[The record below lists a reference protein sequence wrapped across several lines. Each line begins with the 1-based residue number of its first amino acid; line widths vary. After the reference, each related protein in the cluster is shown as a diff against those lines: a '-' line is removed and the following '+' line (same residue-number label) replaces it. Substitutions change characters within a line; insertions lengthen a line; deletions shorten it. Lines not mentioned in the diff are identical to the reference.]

1 MTAKDTSRTEGR
13 PQPQGSPSETQPVQ
27 TQRWSPRHARLVRV
41 NDAAIRSRQTRFTA
55 LFHHLTRETLERE
68 FRRLRRT
75 AAPGVDGMT
84 AADYERDLEANLSA
98 LHARVQANQY
108 RPRPARRT
116 YIPKADG
123 GQRALGLLA
132 IEDKIVQGAVAEVRS
147 SPPDATMT
155 ITVNATTWGQ

>member
-1 MTAKDTSRTEGR
+1 STEGDHRAGSMVGRVADWGVVPLMTAKDTSRTEGR
-13 PQPQGSPSETQPVQ
+13 PQPQGSPGGGQPLH
-27 TQRWSPRHARLVRV
+27 TQRWSPRHADLARV

-55 LFHHLTRETLERE
+55 LFHHLTPEALERA

-84 AADYERDLEANLSA
+84 VADYERDLEANLRA
-98 LHARVQANQY
+98 LHGRLQANQY

-123 GQRALGLLA
+123 GRRALGILA
-132 IEDKIVQGAVAEVRS
+132 I
-147 SPPDATMT
+147 
-155 ITVNATTWGQ
+155 